1 MKRIAIIL
9 LIVALLPGC
18 ALQMVRQAE
27 TDCRAALKDPKLDPL
42 RGKVFP
48 IPEELTLEMLN
59 DERVLQPH
67 ERPTVFALDDVLMGC
82 SKKIAAE
89 LKEVA
94 PDFAA
99 VVTEAADRHQRL
111 RLWLLSEKLSF
122 GAYNQ
127 GARQIHLEYEAKL
140 AHAQRM
146 FDARFQSAL
155 AGAAVGAQM
164 AQPVRPAFQ
173 PMRTTT
179 CRPIGNTVQCTTF

>member
-1 MKRIAIIL
+1 MKRLSIIL
-9 LIVALLPGC
+9 LLAALLSGC

-99 VVTEAADRHQRL
+99 VVTEAADRHRRL

-140 AHAQRM
+140 TQAQAA
-146 FDARFQSAL
+146 FNARFQAGL
-155 AGAAVGAQM
+155 AGMAATQQM
-164 AQPVRPAFQ
+164 IQSMQPVYTP
-173 PMRTTT
+173 PRTTT
-179 CRPIGNTVQCTTF
+179 CTPFGGQVRCTTF